1 MRLTIIFV
9 YGILYMLHMEHIQ
22 KGGII
27 MAGENFSEKVSV
39 NINTSTLSNIDILVD
54 NGYYSNRSDF
64 INQAV
69 REGLQKHQTT
79 LDRII
84 DKYIDVEEDPNP
96 WFVGVCN
103 LDAAYIDSCKKK
115 GWTMND
121 TGYGVLVIDKD
132 IDEEMLFDVVQ
143 SIKLKGKAICSKSI
157 KDHYGLK

>member
-1 MRLTIIFV
+1 
-9 YGILYMLHMEHIQ
+9 
-22 KGGII
+22 
-27 MAGENFSEKVSV
+27 MANENFSEKVSV

-84 DKYIDVEEDPNP
+84 DKHMDAEENP
-96 WFVGVCN
+96 DCWFVGVCN
-103 LDAAYIDSCKKK
+103 LDAAYIESAKKK
-115 GWTMND
+115 GRTLAY
-121 TGYGVLVIDKD
+121 TGYGVLVIAKNV
-132 IDEEMLFDVVQ
+132 DEEMLFAVVE
-143 SIKLKGKAICSKSI
+143 SIKLKGKVICTKSI